1 MPTHYIGLIEPLLE
15 HGVPLKATVEQK
27 LLLPEH
33 RGPWVVRVERAAE
46 GARLSTKVAKP
57 IPEPVRSGREP

>member
-15 HGVPLKATVEQK
+15 HGVPLKATVERK

-33 RGPWVVRVERAAE
+33 RGRWVVRIDPDRGSSLEAIEAE
-46 GARLSTKVAKP
+46 NTFTSLGTFDF
-57 IPEPVRSGREP
+57 